1 MGYSDRGTSG
11 SLSVAFVV
19 MKRGGQPGNVAINPE
34 RVTHIRSASG
44 PFTDI
49 FFGEHHVSVEGTFEQ
64 VVARLSG
71 QIDPT
76 AAVQPPVKTW
86 LRTP

>member
-1 MGYSDRGTSG
+1 M
-11 SLSVAFVV
+11 AFVV

-49 FFGEHHVSVEGTFEQ
+49 FFGDHHVSVEGTFEQ

-71 QIDPT
+71 QIEPVP
-76 AAVQPPVKTW
+76 AQPPVKTW